1 MRRASYVIPAASGDT
16 EDGDLSVSEA
26 GGALDANIDRWAGQ
40 FGGATPKK
48 KTTTFAGKRTTLVEL
63 RGSYTGMGMLGAPG
77 KKDGFA
83 MLAAIVETDPPTF
96 FKLVGPERTINGA
109 KSEFEALMASLKA
122 P

>member
-1 MRRASYVIPAASGDT
+1 
-16 EDGDLSVSEA
+16 
-26 GGALDANIDRWAGQ
+26 
-40 FGGATPKK
+40 
-48 KTTTFAGKRTTLVEL
+48 
-63 RGSYTGMGMLGAPG
+63 
-77 KKDGFA
+77 